1 MHASRPVALA
11 SLLLA
16 LPLAPIAAQSLWP
29 RPLEGKAEVGLEW
42 VRPTFVTGDDQY
54 GFSRGVWILGGRI
67 RASERINVVLALP
80 QMRAPVGGSG
90 YGGGSASGTPYIGIE
105 FLAAERRP
113 EFSLGIRFGGS
124 SYGSYDAAA
133 MALYGDYDR
142 WEEGVS
148 NGLVVNA
155 IGHTTA
161 WQDSAGA
168 SARVRFGGTILIPEG
183 GVYGGELF
191 VDYGIRFGRDT
202 PALRFGAALTG
213 RWLATGGGG
222 ASLAEATIHQVAAD
236 LSFGSGMVRPSF
248 GVRLPL
254 DDALNDVVEYVLI
267 TGVTVHLK

>member
-1 MHASRPVALA
+1 MHPSRPIALA

-16 LPLAPIAAQSLWP
+16 LPLGPLAAQSLWP

-80 QMRAPVGGSG
+80 QIRAPGGFYG
-90 YGGGSASGTPYIGIE
+90 YGGGSGSGTPYIGVE

-113 EFSLGIRFGGS
+113 EFSLGIRLGGS
-124 SYGSYDAAA
+124 SSSSSDAGV

-142 WEEGVS
+142 WEEGIS
-148 NGLVVNA
+148 NALVVNA

-168 SARVRFGGTILIPEG
+168 SARVRFGGTILIPAG
-183 GVYGGELF
+183 GMYGGELY

-202 PALRFGAALTG
+202 PALRLGVALTG

-222 ASLAEATIHQVAAD
+222 ASLAEATIHQVAGD

-267 TGVTVHLK
+267 GGVTVHLK